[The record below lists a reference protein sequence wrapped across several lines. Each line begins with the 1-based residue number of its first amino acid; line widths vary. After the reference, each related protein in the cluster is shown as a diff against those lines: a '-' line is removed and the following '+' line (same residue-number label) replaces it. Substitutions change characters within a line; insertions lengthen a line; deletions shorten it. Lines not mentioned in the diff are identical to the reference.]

1 MYLKRKTT
9 TTTGGCLKYGSKC
22 HNCSLNA
29 RMQAK
34 NTKRFFSKEMKVRKK
49 RITKVEVLEKRNRRK
64 GCMGKN

>member
-1 MYLKRKTT
+1 
-9 TTTGGCLKYGSKC
+9 
-22 HNCSLNA
+22 
-29 RMQAK
+29 MQAK